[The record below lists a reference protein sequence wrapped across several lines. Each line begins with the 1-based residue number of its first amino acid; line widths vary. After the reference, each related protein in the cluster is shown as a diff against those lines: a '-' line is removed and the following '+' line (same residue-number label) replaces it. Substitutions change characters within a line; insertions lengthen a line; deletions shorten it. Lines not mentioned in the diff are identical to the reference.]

1 MHSTAALAG
10 RASATCAS
18 RTSTMMSEEFAPGGT
33 RMYADDR
40 TLHRPEETKKEKR
53 IPGVVRRNI
62 VCIYM
67 YIRIYE
73 DPRTTAVTWEILQ
86 AMETPGE
93 CMATSYSM
101 DTHRLNANNYRG

>member
-1 MHSTAALAG
+1 
-10 RASATCAS
+10 
-18 RTSTMMSEEFAPGGT
+18 
-33 RMYADDR
+33 MY
-40 TLHRPEETKKEKR
+40 
-53 IPGVVRRNI
+53 
-62 VCIYM
+62 IYM